1 LVQISSDSSNT
12 VIGIVRNKLGTDKR
26 IASELS
32 GRSNITILEAD
43 MANYDTLKKA
53 AADTASIT
61 GGSLD
66 YIIANAGYC
75 PQFDAYDGIN
85 VLYVS
90 LSHFPTYIA

>member
-1 LVQISSDSSNT
+1 LSNT
-12 VIGIVRNKLGTDKR
+12 VIGIVRNKIETDKK
-26 IASELS
+26 IASEIS

-43 MANYDTLKKA
+43 MTNYDTLKKA

-90 LSHFPTYIA
+90 FPHFSTSLHTPPNKD